1 MASIDG
7 TLLDFRRLDLLAIGS
22 SPVHRLDARA
32 KVLATLFFIITVV
45 SFGRYEIAPLF
56 PFFLFPVSMGAI
68 GGLPFGYIARKI
80 LLVFPIVVLV
90 VIFNPMFDREVL
102 VHLGPVGISGGWI
115 SFASVI
121 LRAVLTVGGAVILLA
136 ITGFPAICHAL
147 ERLGLPRIFAM
158 QLHFLYRYIF
168 VLAEEG
174 ARGARA
180 RELRT
185 FGRKGMGIAPFGSL
199 VGNLLL
205 RTWLRG
211 ERIHMAMLA
220 RGFNGEFHVRNRTS
234 FGLKEFLFLS
244 GWTLLF
250 IFFRIGNPTELLG
263 RLVTGV
269 LP

>member
-7 TLLDFRRLDLLAIGS
+7 TLLDFRRLDLLAIGN
-22 SPVHRLDARA
+22 SPVYRLDARA
-32 KVLATLFFIITVV
+32 KVMATLIFIITVV

-56 PFFLFPVSMGAI
+56 PFFLFPVSMAAV
-68 GGLPFGYIARKI
+68 GGLPLVYTARKV
-80 LLVFPIVVLV
+80 LLVLPFVILV
-90 VIFNPMFDREVL
+90 GIFNPLFDHEVL

-115 SFASVI
+115 SFSSVI
-121 LRAVLTVGGAVILLA
+121 LRALLTVGGAVILLA

-147 ERLGLPRIFAM
+147 ERLGMPKVFAM

-174 ARGARA
+174 VRGARA

-199 VGNLLL
+199 IGNLLL

-220 RGFNGEFHVRNRTS
+220 RGFSGEFHVRNRTS
-234 FGLKEFLFLS
+234 FGLKECFFLS

-250 IFFRIGNPTELLG
+250 IFFRTGNPTELLS
-263 RLVTGV
+263 RLISGM
-269 LP
+269 L